1 MLQKSGL
8 EDQIGSLTW
17 LLKKPGQINWVGAA
31 GLALVLAN
39 VLAISEKNE
48 SYRPRLAEMN

>member
-8 EDQIGSLTW
+8 EDQIGSITW

-31 GLALVLAN
+31 GLALVLVN